1 MSSQATRNVRAE
13 CEPRGLLLDS
23 ETVAVLGLLA
33 DGHTTDR
40 VARKLGVS
48 ERTVRRRLRT
58 AAERLGAESTIE
70 TVVRAVRCGV
80 I

>member
-1 MSSQATRNVRAE
+1 MSTPRL
-13 CEPRGLLLDS
+13 EPEVVD
-23 ETVAVLGLLA
+23 VLVLLA
-33 DGHTTDR
+33 EGHTTER
-40 VARKLGVS
+40 VGRQLGYS

-70 TVVRAVRCGV
+70 TIVRAVRHGL